1 MPDSGAG
8 AFPGGFPSGF
18 PMPGGQSDQA
28 GQGEN
33 GAVGQGGEG
42 GSGGNKSTMAMLERM
57 MVRSDTCPPAALSN
71 QGSATL
77 SAACNQQSRAQLQT
91 P

>member
-8 AFPGGFPSGF
+8 AFPSGFPSGF
-18 PMPGGQSDQA
+18 PVPGGESDQA

-42 GSGGNKSTMAMLERM
+42 GGGGNKSTMAMLERM
-57 MVRSDTCPPAALSN
+57 MVRMQYATAESLQSAHCSMRPADNCPTADLM
-71 QGSATL
+71 TE
-77 SAACNQQSRAQLQT
+77 
-91 P
+91 